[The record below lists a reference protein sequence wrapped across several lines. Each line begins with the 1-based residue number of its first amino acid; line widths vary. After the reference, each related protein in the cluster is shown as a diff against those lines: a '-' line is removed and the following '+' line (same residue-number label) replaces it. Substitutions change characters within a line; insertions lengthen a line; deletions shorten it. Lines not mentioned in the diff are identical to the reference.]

1 MHPTRR
7 VQERTSRCAR
17 PGELGFVDLASAGI
31 LFVLVG
37 QFSLLGEETS
47 MSKDAQERIV
57 FTEEAKKKFDECVA
71 ALAACGF
78 GPDGP
83 SVETTFAEIEGF
95 GHELGK
101 MLARALDERLTQQHA
116 AHFQGAAACPG
127 CGTSCP
133 VMESAKP
140 RDVQTTD
147 GKVPLREPL
156 CHCPVCHRDFFPSAC
171 RTED

>member
-1 MHPTRR
+1 M
-7 VQERTSRCAR
+7 QERTSPFAGQR
-17 PGELGFVDLASAGI
+17 ELGFVNLAPAGI

-37 QFSLLGEETS
+37 QFGLPGEETS
-47 MSKDAQERIV
+47 MGKDAQERLV
-57 FTEEAKKKFDECVA
+57 LTEEAKKKFDECVA
-71 ALAACGF
+71 AMAECGF

-83 SVETTFAEIEGF
+83 SIETTFAEIEGF
-95 GHELGK
+95 GHELGR

-116 AHFQGAAACPG
+116 DHFQGTSACPG
-127 CGTSCP
+127 CGTTCP
-133 VMESAKP
+133 VTESAKP

-147 GKVPLREPL
+147 GKVPLCEPM